1 MSSSQLQ
8 SQNQNSGGNQNG
20 MQNNSVKQTVY
31 KKIGPYSLIKE
42 IGQGSFARVYRGR
55 TETNGVQEDFAIKM
69 ISKGYLREDNQE
81 LIDKEIS
88 ILLKLRHKNIIRL
101 VDFKKTTN
109 NWYLIFEYCELG
121 DLEQYMKEKFNGKF
135 PLSIALTF
143 IQQLKS
149 AFQEIRRLKF
159 VHRDLKLANIL
170 LTKDLTVK
178 LGDFGFAKHF
188 DDNSLLQSYC
198 GTPITM
204 APEILKREKYNE
216 KCDIWSLGIIIYQ
229 MIYGRPPFNP
239 HKGAHIQDLI
249 NLIEKNQIDFSAIQI
264 PPEVKDLIL
273 KMLVVDPNQRIS
285 FEDFFEHPC
294 MQPQYLLNLAQE
306 GLSALKTN
314 QNQSQLLLQFQQLQQ
329 QNLDSQQ
336 TSPQDAPENQAKE
349 KVLANK
355 GIEINNNQTN
365 QTDSEK
371 LIQLSPKMQKMQI
384 NLQSE
389 ELLEVK
395 EKQNRALEYIWQR
408 MHEILTE
415 ELNKYLEKMDDQMKN
430 AEQLSQDISTDFS
443 QSCSWA
449 SVLLALLQTVKT
461 IENHLEITL
470 IISDS
475 SNGSEKQQKEETFK
489 IAFPKFIQEKLK
501 DLSKQLNTM
510 IKNIKIE
517 NSEQQ
522 KNTDV
527 YNMLFGN
534 LLHYAD
540 YSLLN
545 EVLTSPQQQ
554 LKYYQRCIKLCQQL
568 LSVKDNAFSKI
579 VITIND
585 PSMEITKQDIQK
597 IIQLPFK
604 DKEEQPI
611 RKNSNS
617 KNERKI
623 ISIVKNLINIQKIYT
638 ISNFLEQMN
647 IVEKTEEL
655 KTQYEIYQGRYD
667 ACYQKISQQ
676 S

>member
-8 SQNQNSGGNQNG
+8 SQSQNSGGNQNV
-20 MQNNSVKQTVY
+20 MQTNSVKQTVY

-101 VDFKKTTN
+101 VDFKKTNN
-109 NWYLIFEYCELG
+109 NWYLIFEFCELG

-239 HKGAHIQDLI
+239 PKGAHIQDLI

-264 PPEVKDLIL
+264 PSEVKDLIL
-273 KMLVVDPNQRIS
+273 KMLITDPNQRIS

-306 GLSALKTN
+306 GLNALKTN
-314 QNQSQLLLQFQQLQQ
+314 QDQQLLQQIQLQQ
-329 QNLDSQQ
+329 QNLESQQ
-336 TSPQDAPENQAKE
+336 TNPQENQVKE
-349 KVLANK
+349 NVSVNK
-355 GIEINNNQTN
+355 GGETNNNQTN
-365 QTDSEK
+365 QLDSEK
-371 LIQLSPKMQKMQI
+371 LIQLSPKMQN

-415 ELNKYLEKMDDQMKN
+415 ELNNYLEKMDDQMKN

-443 QSCSWA
+443 QSCSWS

-470 IISDS
+470 VISDP
-475 SNGSEKQQKEETFK
+475 NNETEKQQREETFK

-501 DLSKQLNTM
+501 DLSKQLNIM
-510 IKNIKIE
+510 IKSIKIE

-554 LKYYQRCIKLCQQL
+554 LKYYQRCLKLCQQL

-597 IIQLPFK
+597 IIQVPFK
-604 DKEEQPI
+604 EKEEQPI
-611 RKNSNS
+611 RKNSTS

-623 ISIVKNLINIQKIYT
+623 ISIVKNLINIEKINT

-667 ACYQKISQQ
+667 ACFQKISQQ
-676 S
+676 N

>member
-8 SQNQNSGGNQNG
+8 SQSQNSGGNQNG
-20 MQNNSVKQTVY
+20 MQSNTVKQTVY

-101 VDFKKTTN
+101 VDFKKTNN
-109 NWYLIFEYCELG
+109 NWYLIFEFCELG
-121 DLEQYMKEKFNGKF
+121 DLEQYMKERFNGKF

-149 AFQEIRRLKF
+149 AFQEIRRHKF

-273 KMLVVDPNQRIS
+273 KMLIVDPNQRIS

-294 MQPQYLLNLAQE
+294 MQSQYLLNLAQE
-306 GLSALKTN
+306 GLSALKIN
-314 QNQSQLLLQFQQLQQ
+314 PDQQQLLQQLQLQQ

-336 TSPQDAPENQAKE
+336 TNPQNSLDNQVKENA
-349 KVLANK
+349 LANK
-355 GIEINNNQTN
+355 GADTNNNQTN
-365 QTDSEK
+365 QTESEK
-371 LIQLSPKMQKMQI
+371 LIQLSPKMQKIQS

-475 SNGSEKQQKEETFK
+475 NNESDKQQKEETFK

-501 DLSKQLNTM
+501 DLSKQLNIM

-585 PSMEITKQDIQK
+585 PGMEITKQDIQK

-604 DKEEQPI
+604 EKEEQAI

-623 ISIVKNLINIQKIYT
+623 IQIVKNLINIEKIYT

-667 ACYQKISQQ
+667 ACFQKISQLN
-676 S
+676 